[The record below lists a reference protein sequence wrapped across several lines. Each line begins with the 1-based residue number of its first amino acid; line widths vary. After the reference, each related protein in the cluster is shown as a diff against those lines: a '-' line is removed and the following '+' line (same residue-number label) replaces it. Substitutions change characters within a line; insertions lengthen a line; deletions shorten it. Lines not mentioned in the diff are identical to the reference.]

1 MIVSVYSRKGGVGK
15 TTTAVNLAAALAEL
29 DLRVLLVDLDPQG
42 SASLSFGIERADFAP
57 SIAEVLLRSKSV
69 ADVLRSSDVPGLDVI
84 TSSADLNLIESSM
97 TGEKRPFE
105 IVAKAL
111 EPVREMYHFI
121 LLDVAPNLGLLARAA
136 LVASDSFLVPTEPAF
151 LSHEGVQNSI
161 EIARRC
167 CHQAGTR
174 TNLAGVVVNRCRPNV
189 AQHQRVIESLR
200 EQHGPDLLDNYIP
213 SSMAITEA
221 PANGQPVTVDSPA
234 SEAAE
239 AYRLVASEL
248 CQRSGVELSELHAV
262 ASNDDR
268 SGTSWVSPFPDSA
281 N

>member
-1 MIVSVYSRKGGVGK
+1 MIVSVYCRKGGVGK

-42 SASLSFGIERADFAP
+42 SASLSFGIERTDFAP

-84 TSSADLNLIESSM
+84 TSSADLNLIENSM
-97 TGEKRPFE
+97 AGEKKPFE
-105 IVAKAL
+105 IVARAL
-111 EPVREMYHFI
+111 DPVREMYHFI
-121 LLDVAPNLGLLARAA
+121 LLDVAPSLGLLARAA

-151 LSHEGVQNSI
+151 LSYEGVRNSI

-167 CHQAGTR
+167 CHQSGTR
-174 TNLAGVVVNRCRPNV
+174 TNLLGIMVNRCRPNL
-189 AQHQRVIESLR
+189 AQHQKVIEALR
-200 EQHGPDLLDNYIP
+200 LEHGPDLLDNHIP
-213 SSMAITEA
+213 SCMSIAEA
-221 PANGQPVTVDSPA
+221 PANGNPVTVDDPT

-239 AYRLVASEL
+239 AYRLVALEL
-248 CQRSGVELSELHAV
+248 CQRTGVEVVERDSAT
-262 ASNDDR
+262 SNDER
-268 SGTSWVSPFPDSA
+268 SGASWVSPFPDSA